1 MRPASNLLQLAV
13 CLSSV
18 APLAAAWPNWF
29 PPADSVVVRRV
40 AHEASTLTFSPTRKQ
55 PLLLTLHSATG
66 DRRYQ
71 GSSRQNRQ

>member
-1 MRPASNLLQLAV
+1 MRPTSNLLQLAV
-13 CLSSV
+13 CLSSL

-40 AHEASTLTFSPTRKQ
+40 AHEASTLTLLTHKQ
-55 PLLLTLHSATG
+55 PLLLTPHSATG

-71 GSSRQNRQ
+71 GSSRQNR